1 MKNFKKLFS
10 IVAIAAIL
18 GMAVPTTVLGA
29 ASYSDELQDA
39 YDYAFE
45 NGITTQS
52 SIDTA
57 NMYGSL
63 TRVAMAKMMANYA
76 IEVLGQTPDT
86 TKECSFPDVSAA
98 LDAQY
103 DNGVTNACQLGLM
116 GVGITNFNPN
126 GLVTRAEF
134 GTVLSRALYGDV
146 NNGGTPY
153 YVNHLQ
159 ALKDAGIMNNINTP
173 SQLEVRGYVM
183 LMMQRASGDTTTP
196 AICNTPENVL
206 SCSLGLDTCP
216 AECQTVVAK
225 EGTLNLSSIGVD
237 YTSIP
242 RVGDVVFG
250 SMKLSADTDV
260 TINNIKMKLQGL
272 VSVSDLGANARV
284 YFEKDGVRISSRT
297 SFNTTDKTALV
308 SFTTPLV
315 VKASE
320 TIDVVLSLADAATWS
335 DIQLASID
343 VNSSAQ
349 TVNGS
354 FTSASLRTST
364 YAVTTAALSAD
375 TSYYSNTK
383 TVKVDADSLVT
394 LWGLKFKKTTPTDR
408 ALLVKSVTLNNSG
421 NASLNY
427 LEDLGLYRDDVKVS
441 TKTTVGTRTVSFVLN
456 NEIKTTESNAT
467 YVIKGKVNGADR
479 INDVYD
485 LYVRYTT
492 DVVASEKDTAFRTQ
506 NTGTPSVVYAKI
518 AWGDLKFNENTIS
531 ALTVTPGSKTVQ
543 FYSGTLTALQ
553 ALRLDTLTGL
563 VVTLPSGVAKL
574 NLLLDNLY
582 VKIGSSIISATSLDV
597 ATAGTVSFEWEVNVN
612 GTVPF
617 VVYWDVKSDY
627 TSGGFVRF
635 ETPISTTQFNEA
647 KYVADD
653 STAASIGSIWGRK
666 VNISTSNLSL
676 NNSSS
681 SVNVQKGDRNV
692 EIGKFEFATNSDI
705 VIRLSSF
712 AMTMDVSTNFKD
724 GQVTLYNEAG
734 TTALA
739 SAVLR
744 TVGTAQTL
752 DSFVFTP
759 VSISKGNP
767 AKFIVKL
774 DQVPNTVVA
783 WNMLTGYV
791 KTGSMVAKDIIS
803 SLSVYPIADTN
814 KTVLTVVAAG
824 LPEVVSKIYTPSL
837 VRYGSTGVTLG
848 SIDLKSTNGN
858 VILRD
863 TWFEINGLNAG
874 EINQINSLKLLEN
887 GVVISSSLSKSG
899 NFVYATNVNAM
910 LTSTPKTYSI
920 VGDINTIANSTAA
933 ITSTPTMKMYG
944 NSITGGYCA
953 AGYSTFESVYGSDT
967 VICGNIGTGFA
978 TWTKDM
984 SSTIKFV
991 NEVPTITA
999 VTWYVN
1005 GGDVVYKVTLNS
1017 TKLTQLTGVSLT
1029 VSPTNLSGYSAATT
1043 NVFVAANDSTY
1054 ATNNYLTGTAV
1065 SSLSSITTLTTDVNI
1080 NGSAVVYFIF
1090 KGLADK
1096 EASNAQADRKVR
1108 VELTNISYADNFETG
1123 KTTNANMLTSY
1134 KDAIAGSLILSNTV
1148 TW

>member
-1 MKNFKKLFS
+1 MFS
-10 IVAIAAIL
+10 IAAIVAIMGTFAPVA
-18 GMAVPTTVLGA
+18 TLGA
-29 ASYSDELQDA
+29 ASYSAELEGA
-39 YDYAFE
+39 YDYAY
-45 NGITTQS
+45 GIGATTMS

-63 TRVAMAKMMANYA
+63 TRIAMAKMMANYA

-86 TKECSFPDVSAA
+86 ALECTFPDVSSD
-98 LDAQY
+98 LDVQY
-103 DNGVTNACQLGLM
+103 DNGVTKACQLGLM
-116 GVGITNFNPN
+116 GVGVDKFNPN

-134 GTVLSRALYGDV
+134 GTVLSRALYGDAYNV
-146 NNGGTPY
+146 DTTPY
-153 YVNHLQ
+153 YAEHLM
-159 ALKDAGIMNNINTP
+159 ALKDAGIMTKIDTP

-183 LMMQRASGDTTTP
+183 LMMQRASGETTP
-196 AICNTPENVL
+196 DICETPENVL

-216 AECQTVVAK
+216 AVCQDVVAK
-225 EGTLNLSSIGVD
+225 EGTLSISSVGVD

-260 TINNIKMKLQGL
+260 TVNNIKMKLQGL

-320 TIDVVLSLADAATWS
+320 TIDVILSLADAATWS
-335 DIQLASID
+335 DIQLASVD

-394 LWGLKFKKTTPTDR
+394 LWGLKFTKTTPTDR

-531 ALTVTPGSKTVQ
+531 ALTVTPGSKMVQ

-582 VKIGSSIISATSLDV
+582 VKIGSSIISATTLDV
-597 ATAGTVSFEWEVNVN
+597 ATAGKVSFEWEVNVN

-617 VVYWDVKSDY
+617 VVYWDIKSDY

-635 ETPISTTQFNEA
+635 ETPISTAQFNEA

-681 SVNVQKGDRNV
+681 SVNVQKGDRNI

-744 TVGTAQTL
+744 TVGNAQTL
-752 DSFVFTP
+752 ESFVFSP

-767 AKFIVKL
+767 VKFIVKL

-783 WNMLTGYV
+783 WNMLTGWV

-863 TWFEINGLNAG
+863 TWFEINGLIAG

-984 SSTIKFV
+984 SSTVKFV
-991 NEVPTITA
+991 NEVPTVTA
-999 VTWYVN
+999 VSSYIN
-1005 GGDVVYKVTLNS
+1005 GGDIVYKVTLNS
-1017 TKLTQLTGVSLT
+1017 TKLTQLTGISLS
-1029 VSPTNLSGYSAATT
+1029 VSPTNLAGYVPATGL
-1043 NVFVAANDSTY
+1043 VYIAANDSTY
-1054 ATNNYLTGTAV
+1054 ATNNYLASNIAAL
-1065 SSLSSITTLTTDVNI
+1065 SSLTTLTTDI
-1080 NGSAVVYFIF
+1080 NLNGATIVYVVF
-1090 KGLADK
+1090 KGLADLQPTL
-1096 EASNAQADRKVR
+1096 ATADRKAR
-1108 VELTNISYADNFETG
+1108 IELTNISYADNFDTG
-1123 KTTNANMLTSY
+1123 KTSNIGMFTNY
-1134 KDAIAGSLILSNTV
+1134 KTAIVGGLVLSNTL